1 MDVRIR
7 IECADAAE
15 GNAAEL
21 TEAFADWLG
30 EDRAVAAYADIR
42 KVRRSRNDGGMS
54 GDVLGWIAFG
64 TSSGFSAAAL
74 AYSHLSYRA
83 SLPRR
88 VQAVTRMVIERG
100 STRVTIEGGS
110 ADDVSRITQAL
121 GAAEPAGPAPSAGPS
136 A

>member
-1 MDVRIR
+1 MDLRIQ
-7 IECADAAE
+7 IESVDAAE
-15 GNAAEL
+15 ANSAEL
-21 TEAFADWLG
+21 TGAFADWLG

-54 GDVLGWIAFG
+54 GDVLGWISLSA
-64 TSSGFSAAAL
+64 SSGFSAAAL

-88 VQAVTRMVIERG
+88 VQAVTRMVIEHG

-121 GAAEPAGPAPSAGPS
+121 GAAEPSGPAPSTGPS